1 MTTRHKLH
9 TTICDRFGVELPIFG
24 FTHSQ
29 NAVVAVC
36 KAGGI
41 GIWGATRNTPP
52 EIEEGLAYIA
62 ERVDGR
68 PFGVDLV
75 LPQGMPARNNRE
87 EIEKLLPDEHRAFVD
102 HLWEKYDVPNDGQ
115 AGGRSRFV
123 RSEETAQRQV
133 DVVLASDANI
143 FAMGVGSPPEFITE
157 AKKRG
162 KTLVSLVGQ
171 PKHAARAIEAGAE
184 ILVAQGY
191 DAGAHTGN
199 IGTFSL
205 VPQIVAI
212 AGDIPVVAAGGVAT
226 GQHIAASLALGA
238 VGVWMG
244 TAWLLTKESDIDGVA
259 RKQLAAAQSS
269 DTVITRSD
277 SGKTLRV
284 VRSKWTDEW
293 EAKDAPE
300 PLKMPLQDILIGD
313 LLGAVGRHQVEELV
327 HHPAGQ
333 GIAWFNEELSVAE
346 VMEKLVGDASAA
358 IDALPH

>member
-1 MTTRHKLH
+1 MTTDHRLH
-9 TTICDRFGVELPIFG
+9 TSICDRFGVDVPIFG

-29 NAVVAVC
+29 DAVVAVC
-36 KAGGI
+36 QAGGI
-41 GIWGATRNTPP
+41 GIWGATRNTLD
-52 EIEEGLAYIA
+52 EIEEGIA
-62 ERVDGR
+62 NIASRDDGR

-75 LPQGMPARNNRE
+75 LPQGMPDRNNRE
-87 EIEKLLPDEHRAFVD
+87 EIEALLPDEHRAFVD

-123 RSEETAQRQV
+123 RSAEVARRQV
-133 DVVLASDANI
+133 DVVLASEANI
-143 FAMGVGSPPEFITE
+143 FAMGVGSPPEFIKE
-157 AKKRG
+157 AKARG

-171 PKHAARAIEAGAE
+171 PKHATRAIEAGAD

-199 IGTFSL
+199 NATFSL
-205 VPQIVAI
+205 VPQIDAVAC
-212 AGDIPVVAAGGVAT
+212 DVPVLAAGGVAT

-244 TAWLLTKESDIDGVA
+244 TAWLLTKESDVDGVA

-284 VRSKWTDEW
+284 VRS
-293 EAKDAPE
+293 
-300 PLKMPLQDILIGD
+300 
-313 LLGAVGRHQVEELV
+313 
-327 HHPAGQ
+327 
-333 GIAWFNEELSVAE
+333 
-346 VMEKLVGDASAA
+346 
-358 IDALPH
+358 

>member
-1 MTTRHKLH
+1 MTTSHKLH
-9 TTICDRFGVELPIFG
+9 TSICDRFGVEVPIFG
-24 FTHSQ
+24 FTHSRD
-29 NAVVAVC
+29 AVVAVC
-36 KAGGI
+36 EAGGI
-41 GIWGATRNTPP
+41 GIWGATRNTPD
-52 EIEEGLAYIA
+52 EISEGLKDIA
-62 ERVDGR
+62 SRVNGR
-68 PFGVDLV
+68 PFGIDLV

-102 HLWEKYDVPNDGQ
+102 HMWKKYDVPNDGQ
-115 AGGRSRFV
+115 PGGRSRFV

-133 DVVLASDANI
+133 DVVLGSDADI
-143 FAMGVGSPPEFITE
+143 FAMGVGSPPEFIAE

-171 PKHAARAIEAGAE
+171 PKHAKRAIEAGAE

-238 VGVWMG
+238 VGVWVG
-244 TAWLLTKESDIDGVA
+244 TAWLLTKESDIDDVA

-333 GIAWFNEELSVAE
+333 GIAWFNEEQSVAE
-346 VMEKLVGDASAA
+346 VMEKLVTDASAA
-358 IDALPH
+358 IDGLPH